1 MIIGICGKS
10 GCGKST
16 LARTLIEHYENAI
29 HLDIDKVGHK
39 ALMNQEVKSELIKSY
54 GNDILNGE
62 NIDRKKLG
70 EIVFNSRLEMKNLSD
85 ITWKYMQIEI
95 DKFLIDNKDKII
107 ILDWLLLP
115 ISKYFDKCDVKV
127 LLDIP
132 YEVRKERA
140 IKRDNIT
147 EEAFDLREKA
157 SISFDTNKFDYVIND
172 NSNVEIKRLVK
183 LIWQKFYI
191 QEVLI
196 LLQRDIWILLNK
208 PVTCL
213 MK

>member
-1 MIIGICGKS
+1 
-10 GCGKST
+10 
-16 LARTLIEHYENAI
+16 
-29 HLDIDKVGHK
+29 
-39 ALMNQEVKSELIKSY
+39 
-54 GNDILNGE
+54 
-62 NIDRKKLG
+62 
-70 EIVFNSRLEMKNLSD
+70 
-85 ITWKYMQIEI
+85 MQIEI

-157 SISFDTNKFDYVIND
+157 SISFDINKFDYVIND
-172 NSNVEIKRLVK
+172 NNNLEIKRLVK
-183 LIWQKFYI
+183 LI
-191 QEVLI
+191 
-196 LLQRDIWILLNK
+196 
-208 PVTCL
+208 
-213 MK
+213 